1 MNERK
6 DVIGC
11 MEIAIGMGLGMLFCL
26 LITLCGCKPQQEIV
40 GYQRDSIQV
49 PVIITQ
55 ERHTESIKVDIV
67 RDTIHQ
73 RDSIYHYVK
82 GDTTIIE
89 RWHYYTTNN
98 NSVRIDTVHKVDS
111 IQVPVETEKIRE
123 KVITKIEKVEKPLK
137 WWQKIFIGIG
147 GLALIVICL
156 GVAWSIGKRKG

>member
-49 PVIITQ
+49 PV
-55 ERHTESIKVDIV
+55 
-67 RDTIHQ
+67 
-73 RDSIYHYVK
+73 
-82 GDTTIIE
+82 
-89 RWHYYTTNN
+89 
-98 NSVRIDTVHKVDS
+98 
-111 IQVPVETEKIRE
+111 ETEKIRE

-147 GLALIVICL
+147 GFSLIVICL